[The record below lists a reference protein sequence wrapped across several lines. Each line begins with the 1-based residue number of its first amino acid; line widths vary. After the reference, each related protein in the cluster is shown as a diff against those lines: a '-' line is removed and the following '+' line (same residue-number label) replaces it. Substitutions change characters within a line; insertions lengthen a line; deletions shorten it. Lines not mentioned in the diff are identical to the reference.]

1 MAAIMAGDTNNPI
14 KQTGSNL
21 SVSKT
26 GIATLTEQYRGP
38 YNLILSSAP
47 VIYSAHPTYTNLKLS
62 EKSVVREEGD
72 IGLSSLK
79 YEGPDPANGDQLP
92 DPVYELIR
100 GNSSEPIDTHPD
112 FVSTLGGTKA
122 SPLPATGP
130 AQFDSDGI
138 FKNFP
143 PNADNFLGGVQSYLA
158 ASMTFKKTYVD
169 YSPPSSITAI
179 PKVEDPEDGPFPAL
193 TSPMNWM
200 LMNVSWTRKGGL
212 YEIQKDWLAS
222 GKRGWNAL
230 IYP

>member
-1 MAAIMAGDTNNPI
+1 MAGDTNNPI

-21 SVSKT
+21 TVSKT
-26 GIATLTEQYRGP
+26 GVATLTEQWRGP

-47 VIYSAHPTYTNLKLS
+47 NILDPHPTYTSLRLS
-62 EKSVVREEGD
+62 EKSIVREEGD

-79 YEGPDPANGDQLP
+79 YEGLDPAKEDQLP
-92 DPVYELIR
+92 DPVYELIK

-112 FVSTLGGTKA
+112 FVSTLGGTA
-122 SPLPATGP
+122 SAKIVANKPV
-130 AQFDSDGI
+130 FNSDGT
-138 FKNFP
+138 FKNFEP
-143 PNADNFLGGVQSYLA
+143 DAANSLGGVQAYLA
-158 ASMTFKKTYVD
+158 SSMTFKKTYVD
-169 YSPPSSITAI
+169 YSPPSSISAI
-179 PKVEDPEDGPFPAL
+179 PSVQDPEGPFPAL
-193 TSPMNWM
+193 SPPMNWM